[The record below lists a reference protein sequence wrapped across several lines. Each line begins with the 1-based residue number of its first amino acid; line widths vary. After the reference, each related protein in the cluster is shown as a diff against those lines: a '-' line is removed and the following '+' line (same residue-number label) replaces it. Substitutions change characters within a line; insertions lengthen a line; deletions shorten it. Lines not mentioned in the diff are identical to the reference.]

1 MSNIGIYYCC
11 SENCKRK
18 EDCYRYMELKQNPN
32 YPNATLYSSCQ
43 ENSLFIPLE
52 KRGEVNKNE

>member
-52 KRGEVNKNE
+52 KKEVR